1 MNNLDAFAYLRKSRK
16 DIEEEKKHA
25 EAGQHYNTLD
35 RHRSQLLELA
45 KLKNIRIVEIFEE
58 VVSGEFISDRPEM
71 QKMLREVEMGSVDA
85 ILCMDL
91 DRLGRGDMVD
101 QGTIYRILKNSE
113 TVIITPTEI
122 IDPQDENQELTFS
135 IKSLIAR
142 EELKTIVK
150 RMQRGRRQSTKEG
163 KSITRKPPYGYLRDA
178 NLRLYPDP
186 DTSWVVEMIFNK
198 AANGIGQRTI
208 AEDLDRLNIKPPES
222 NQWEHTTVGRILRNE
237 VYIGNIIWGK
247 VKHTK
252 IDGKYEKRQLPRESW
267 QITENAHPAIISKD
281 LFNIVNTESK
291 RRWSIPV
298 TKDKKLTNPLAGLIV
313 CSNCK
318 KSMVRYPRPDR
329 PNDMIRCSNHKCKGI
344 QKGAAFA
351 LVEDKILQ
359 TLESLIEEFELP
371 EAEKKRS
378 KSTIILK
385 EKALHVLEKEKK
397 EIEFQSNSIHELLE
411 KKVYTIE
418 TFLQRQHVL
427 KEKSQSLD
435 DKIQSI
441 IEEIEYEKRQQEAQI
456 SFIPKVKSVLETYHS
471 TCDIQM
477 KNKLLK
483 SVIDKAIFT
492 RKIDWTMFD
501 HFEIEIYT
509 KI

>member
-58 VVSGEFISDRPEM
+58 VVSGEFISERPEM
-71 QKMLREVEMGSVDA
+71 QKMLREVELGSVDA

-91 DRLGRGDMVD
+91 DRF
-101 QGTIYRILKNSE
+101 
-113 TVIITPTEI
+113 
-122 IDPQDENQELTFS
+122 DPQDENQELTFS

-150 RMQRGRRQSTKEG
+150 RMQRGCRQSTKEG
-163 KSITRKPPYGYLRDA
+163 KSITRKPPYGYLRDE

-186 DTSWVVEMIFNK
+186 DTSWVVELIFNK

-222 NQWEHTTVGRILRNE
+222 DQWEHSIVGRILRNE

-252 IDGKYEKRQLPRESW
+252 IDGKYEKRLLPRESW
-267 QITENAHPAIISKD
+267 QITKNAHTAIISQD
-281 LFNIVNTESK
+281 LFYKVNAESK
-291 RRWSIPV
+291 RRWTIPV
-298 TKDKKLTNPLAGLIV
+298 TKDKKLTNPLAGLII
-313 CSNCK
+313 CSNCE

-329 PNDMIRCSNHKCKGI
+329 PNDMIRCRNHKCKGI

-359 TLESLIEEFELP
+359 TLESLIEDFELP

-378 KSTIILK
+378 MSTIKLK
-385 EKALHVLEKEKK
+385 EKALKVMEKEKK
-397 EIEFQSNSIHELLE
+397 EIEIQSDNIHELLE
-411 KKVYTIE
+411 KNLYTTE

-427 KEKSQSLD
+427 KEKTQS
-435 DKIQSI
+435 
-441 IEEIEYEKRQQEAQI
+441 
-456 SFIPKVKSVLETYHS
+456 VG
-471 TCDIQM
+471 
-477 KNKLLK
+477 
-483 SVIDKAIFT
+483 
-492 RKIDWTMFD
+492 
-501 HFEIEIYT
+501 
-509 KI
+509 